1 MFSLCIP
8 PLSLCLVWTSTTLA
22 WHLTCIFGGS
32 LRSVSDQWFL
42 MFQRTIYYLR
52 IMISVS
58 VAVLKLVKGFVGME
72 LDSFPPGLTRF
83 IASKLNNGWRTRN
96 LNRALF
102 LSFWPFYD
110 MSCQGFSFFAALIVI
125 LIITWIGL
133 NGGTDLICVQVDDF
147 HLETRARVLQRQQNR
162 LLQNQIYPFQ
172 ENVIGLGCGYMKES
186 GGTGVFHPRIVNPT
200 TRTSTNVLKK
210 KQAGQFY

>member
-1 MFSLCIP
+1 
-8 PLSLCLVWTSTTLA
+8 
-22 WHLTCIFGGS
+22 
-32 LRSVSDQWFL
+32 
-42 MFQRTIYYLR
+42 
-52 IMISVS
+52 
-58 VAVLKLVKGFVGME
+58 
-72 LDSFPPGLTRF
+72 
-83 IASKLNNGWRTRN
+83 
-96 LNRALF
+96 
-102 LSFWPFYD
+102 

-172 ENVIGLGCGYMKES
+172 ANVIGLGYGYMKES